1 MQTVKLGATRLEV
14 TPIAYGTW
22 QFGGDWGPVD
32 ERAAVDA
39 IRHARSLGIN
49 FFDTAQAHGF
59 GRALA
64 VELCGRQEQLVIA
77 AKGGLQM
84 DGDRLVRDASPAWL
98 RKGVAASL
106 EALGID
112 YIDLYQ
118 VHRPDPGTP
127 NRETAATLANLVR
140 EGLSRHVGVANYS
153 TAQITEFAAVLPA
166 GTVQPP
172 YGATEITG
180 LGL

>member
-22 QFGGDWGPVD
+22 QFGGDWGSVD

-39 IRHARSLGIN
+39 IRHVRSLGIN
-49 FFDTAQAHGF
+49 FFDTAQAYGF
-59 GRALA
+59 GRAERLLGPALA
-64 VELCGRQEQLVIA
+64 AELCGRQEQLVIA
-77 AKGGLQM
+77 PKGGLRM

-112 YIDLYQ
+112 YIDLY
-118 VHRPDPGTP
+118 H
-127 NRETAATLANLVR
+127 
-140 EGLSRHVGVANYS
+140 
-153 TAQITEFAAVLPA
+153 TEFAAVLPA
-166 GTVQPP
+166 EPSSRPMAPPRSSASACRPDQPACWP
-172 YGATEITG
+172 
-180 LGL
+180 